1 MKKKS
6 CFYILIIF
14 ILSNISCKRVRVDN
28 KSFIVEKDSNGNLIS
43 EINFLNDTIKHGL
56 AKYYYNPIPA
66 NILEEEIEYNHGM
79 MEGLYKHYRK
89 DGTLE
94 SKTEFKNNIV
104 DGENYWYYENGKT
117 RNESYWEKGKQYGG
131 AKWYYS
137 NGQLKSY
144 IVLDY
149 FGKHFYSIMW
159 DSTGNKI
166 KEDGEV
172 FSKNFIAIYSN
183 DTSQT
188 PIIENSVM
196 KNKNVITRI
205 TAAQPPQTK
214 TVIRMGELNKNN
226 MVELKINKFSA
237 DYVSLFPK
245 SGKFN
250 LVTVG
255 VMKDLKGNTLKYDSI
270 VTRIV
275 VK

>member
-14 ILSNISCKRVRVDN
+14 TLSNISCKRVRVDN
-28 KSFIVEKDSNGNLIS
+28 KSFIVEEDSNGNLVS
-43 EINFLNDTIKHGL
+43 EINFINDTIKHGL
-56 AKYYYNPIPA
+56 AKYYYNPLPA
-66 NILEEEIEYNHGM
+66 NILEEEIEYNYGM

-149 FGKHFYSIMW
+149 FGKRFYSIKW

-172 FSKNFIAIYSN
+172 FSKNFIAIYSD

-205 TAAQPPQTK
+205 TVAQPPQTK

-226 MVELKINKFSA
+226 LVELKINKFSA
-237 DYVSLFPK
+237 NYVSLFSK
-245 SGKFN
+245 SGEFN

-255 VMKDLKGNTLKYDSI
+255 VIKDLKGNTLKYDSI
-270 VTRIV
+270 VTSIT